1 METFLL
7 VMPTCAGAQVAY
19 PTRPVCILV
28 DRIATKLIGFSKGT
42 TVTAGLRMIFTAPAD
57 GTAFDIVGRRK
68 ADPGAPQ
75 HALRAA
81 ARFATRNY
89 RPASAT

>member
-1 METFLL
+1 METLL
-7 VMPTCAGAQVAY
+7 PVMPTCADAQVAY

-28 DRIATKLIGFSKGT
+28 DRIATRLIGFSKGA
-42 TVTAGLRMIFTAPAD
+42 TVTAGQRMIFTAPAH

-68 ADPGAPQ
+68 ADPGAPR
-75 HALRAA
+75 HSLRAA
-81 ARFATRNY
+81 ARFATGNY

>member
-7 VMPTCAGAQVAY
+7 VMPTCTDAHVAY
-19 PTRPVCILV
+19 PTRPVCILI
-28 DRIATKLIGFSKGT
+28 DRIATKLIGFSNGT
-42 TVTAGLRMIFTAPAD
+42 TVTAGLRIIVTAPAD
-57 GTAFDIVGRRK
+57 GMAYDIVRRRK
-68 ADPGAPQ
+68 PRVVPQ